1 MYCTTYTEKSIVV
14 RGETRDH
21 KEELKS
27 LGGKWN
33 AKLTDKSTQEQ
44 FGGWIFPTTKQEQV
58 KKWLVSVG
66 KSVVPTS
73 TPQITPRLTPR
84 LTSRSN
90 SSVSNIERIEMGIQR
105 IEGIIKNL
113 DEIPQIVEVLKG
125 LSLEF
130 KNIKQE
136 YTNSSR
142 MASSDFEEDDEED
155 DEEELG
161 PPPKRLLGKK

>member
-1 MYCTTYTEKSIVV
+1 MYCSTYTEKSIVV

-21 KEELKS
+21 KEELKT

-58 KKWLVSVG
+58 KKWLASVG
-66 KSVVPTS
+66 NSVVPTS
-73 TPQITPRLTPR
+73 TPQITSRLTPR
-84 LTSRSN
+84 SK
-90 SSVSNIERIEMGIQR
+90 SSDSNIERIEMGIQR

-125 LSLEF
+125 LMLEF

-136 YTNSSR
+136 YTNNSR
-142 MASSDFEEDDEED
+142 MASSDFEEDD
-155 DEEELG
+155 DEVG
-161 PPPKRLLGKK
+161 PPLKRLLGKN

>member
-1 MYCTTYTEKSIVV
+1 MYCATYTEKSIVV

-58 KKWLVSVG
+58 KKWLASVG

-73 TPQITPRLTPR
+73 TPQITPRATHK
-84 LTSRSN
+84 
-90 SSVSNIERIEMGIQR
+90 SSDSTLERIEMGIQR
-105 IEGIIKNL
+105 IEGIIKSL
-113 DEIPQIVEVLKG
+113 DELPQLVEVLKG
-125 LSLEF
+125 LCLEF

-136 YTNSSR
+136 YTNSPT
-142 MASSDFEEDDEED
+142 MASSDFEEEDD
-155 DEEELG
+155 DEEES